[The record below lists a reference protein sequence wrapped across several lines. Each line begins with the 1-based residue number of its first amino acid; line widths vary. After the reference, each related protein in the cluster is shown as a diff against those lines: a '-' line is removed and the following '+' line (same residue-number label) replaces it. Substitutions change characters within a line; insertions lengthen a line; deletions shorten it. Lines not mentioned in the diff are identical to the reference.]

1 MEKDL
6 IEKADLGKIVDE
18 GEKVYEQVKSQYE
31 PQHNG
36 KFLAIE
42 IDSKDV
48 FFGEH
53 SKDAVEQAKQKYPD
67 KVFYV
72 VKIGYGYTETLAKY
86 SRPST

>member
-1 MEKDL
+1 MDNDEL
-6 IEKADLGKIVDE
+6 IKKANLQEIVDK
-18 GEKVYEQVKSQYE
+18 GEKIYEEIKSQYE

-48 FFGEH
+48 FFGER
-53 SKDAVEQAKQKYPD
+53 SRDAVELAKQKHPN

-72 VKIGYGYTETLAKY
+72 VKIGFGVTETLAKY
-86 SRPST
+86 TRKQ